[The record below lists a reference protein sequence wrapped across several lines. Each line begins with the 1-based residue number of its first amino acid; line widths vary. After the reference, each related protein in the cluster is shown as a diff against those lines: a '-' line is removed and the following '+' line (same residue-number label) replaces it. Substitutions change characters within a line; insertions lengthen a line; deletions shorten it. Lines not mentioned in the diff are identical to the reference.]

1 MWPLWI
7 EPCTSVF
14 HSQVSNF
21 YLFDPFF
28 LSVDKMALCPV
39 QRLTFYP
46 VFSCKR
52 GHPICQQ
59 CADMQEAKV
68 LFQQL
73 SSVPVKL
80 PKFHLQQLSHCQ
92 HHGHHHHHHYNDQF
106 AQTCPTEEC
115 GEALAGVDAALEKIA
130 AVVFGFQLMKM
141 IVIKVVVILLGDN
154 QDAW

>member
-1 MWPLWI
+1 
-7 EPCTSVF
+7 
-14 HSQVSNF
+14 
-21 YLFDPFF
+21 
-28 LSVDKMALCPV
+28 
-39 QRLTFYP
+39 
-46 VFSCKR
+46 
-52 GHPICQQ
+52 
-59 CADMQEAKV
+59 MQEAKV

-73 SSVPVKL
+73 SSVPIKL